1 MIELLLWDLLLW
13 EPGDRLLWKRET
25 VLWDVGAMEQ
35 KRSLSEKRFVALGF
49 VVDVSKADQSQALA
63 GESLGLK

>member
-1 MIELLLWDLLLW
+1 MIGLLLWDLLLW
-13 EPGDRLLWKRET
+13 EPGGCFGGET

-35 KRSLSEKRFVALGF
+35 MAFQEVALG
-49 VVDVSKADQSQALA
+49 VVLEAGVLKAGQSQALA

>member
-13 EPGDRLLWKRET
+13 EPGGRLLWKR
-25 VLWDVGAMEQ
+25 DGALGCWCNGTE
-35 KRSLSEKRFVALGF
+35 KVAFEKRFVALGF
-49 VVDVSKADQSQALA
+49 VVDVSEADQSQALA

>member
-1 MIELLLWDLLLW
+1 
-13 EPGDRLLWKRET
+13 
-25 VLWDVGAMEQ
+25 MEQ

-49 VVDVSKADQSQALA
+49 VVDVSEADQSQALA

>member
-1 MIELLLWDLLLW
+1 
-13 EPGDRLLWKRET
+13 